1 MSTRWSVYLPSS
13 VLGPHARKVTSA
25 YLLCRLGR
33 NEEAAQKLR
42 KVQEVSQPPGYMY
55 IRIKWPCTHTNTH
68 THAHKYMYLCETL
81 VSEALQNQAYPRS
94 YHPRATELCTWVR
107 TYRHSCWPYSR
118 VVTPVPV
125 NKVYKCTYDPN
136 LYSNQWIL
144 LSHGYPTGIFNP
156 KLLPTPAPPPPTTT
170 TTTTATTTCLLLSL
184 QHFLVQWC
192 CNHSQI
198 LLQCEAPDD
207 GDSSLLLTEFGK
219 VRTVCTW

>member
-1 MSTRWSVYLPSS
+1 M
-13 VLGPHARKVTSA
+13 H
-25 YLLCRLGR
+25 
-33 NEEAAQKLR
+33 
-42 KVQEVSQPPGYMY
+42 
-55 IRIKWPCTHTNTH
+55 THEHPRTPTH
-68 THAHKYMYLCETL
+68 THIHKYMYVRMWNPGFWGIAKSGIPE
-81 VSEALQNQAYPRS
+81 VISPEG
-94 YHPRATELCTWVR
+94 HRAVYMG

-144 LSHGYPTGIFNP
+144 PSHGYPTGIFNP
-156 KLLPTPAPPPPTTT
+156 KPLPTPAPAPPPPTTT
-170 TTTTATTTCLLLSL
+170 TTTTTTCLLLSL

-198 LLQCEAPDD
+198 LLQCEAPHD

-219 VRTVCTW
+219 VLYVHNNVVEAHCYASDTFLSYATWLISNGVTCTASNIA